1 MIISEFPTLNVHYNE
16 GIMKIWKLECSHSG
30 DPLYAWAYFKN
41 KPSIQTLMN
50 EFNLTKELPKEKI

>member
-1 MIISEFPTLNVHYNE
+1 
-16 GIMKIWKLECSHSG
+16 MKIWKLECSHSG

-50 EFNLTKELPKEKI
+50 EFNLTKELPKEKDLLISGVSPI